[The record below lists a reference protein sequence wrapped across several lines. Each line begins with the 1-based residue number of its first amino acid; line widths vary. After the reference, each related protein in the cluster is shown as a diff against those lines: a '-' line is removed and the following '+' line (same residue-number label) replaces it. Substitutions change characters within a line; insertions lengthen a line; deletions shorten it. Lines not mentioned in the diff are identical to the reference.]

1 MKVNGLYNN
10 QSLNNDIKA
19 KRDIKPKKSSI
30 HRFNGFLTSERL
42 HCLQKGSD
50 RELKRT
56 LFTIILLQFMIH
68 KKLKRFDY
76 YAMD

>member
-30 HRFNGFLTSERL
+30 HRFNGFLTSERF
-42 HCLQKGSD
+42 Q
-50 RELKRT
+50 T
-56 LFTIILLQFMIH
+56 LFTEGVRSRTQKNIIYNHFIAIH
-68 KKLKRFDY
+68 DS
-76 YAMD
+76 